1 MILSAIV
8 AMSENNAIGRD
19 NDLPW
24 HLPDDLK
31 FFKRTTLGCPILMGR
46 KTYES
51 VGRPLPKRLN
61 IVVSS
66 QKDLGLPESVL
77 LFDNLDDAIA
87 RLKEEPT
94 EQGFIVGGGN
104 IYKQT
109 MPLLDRIYI
118 TKVHTTIDD
127 AHAFFPEVSED
138 EWELTW
144 SEKHEPDEKHA
155 YAFTFQQW
163 DRIIKKRPE

>member
-1 MILSAIV
+1 MILSAVV

-31 FFKRTTLGCPILMGR
+31 FFKRTTLGSPILMGR

-51 VGRPLPKRLN
+51 VGRPLPGRLN

-66 QKDLGLPESVL
+66 QGSLELPESVL
-77 LFDNLDDAIA
+77 LFDNLHDAIA

-109 MPLLDRIYI
+109 MSHLDRIYV

-127 AHAFFPEVSED
+127 AHAFFPEISTND
-138 EWELTW
+138 WKLTW
-144 SEKHEPDEKHA
+144 SEEHPADEKHA

-163 DRIIKKRPE
+163 DRV